1 MHKTLLPV
9 PQQSIIKWRSRDPH
23 DLARDNAQLRVIWGW
38 VVIIFKFD
46 CSWIKERVVFEIL
59 DKGSAMSLNFFNV
72 VDALQVWDNVKDS
85 VKASIAVTK
94 NRDTRDLD
102 YSFIT
107 PTLLG
112 NESVMVSRKTTWA
125 K

>member
-1 MHKTLLPV
+1 
-9 PQQSIIKWRSRDPH
+9 
-23 DLARDNAQLRVIWGW
+23 
-38 VVIIFKFD
+38 
-46 CSWIKERVVFEIL
+46 
-59 DKGSAMSLNFFNV
+59 MSLNFFNV

-112 NESVMVSRKTTWA
+112 NETVAVLSKTNLGKIEINYSTVISCC
-125 K
+125 

>member
-1 MHKTLLPV
+1 
-9 PQQSIIKWRSRDPH
+9 
-23 DLARDNAQLRVIWGW
+23 
-38 VVIIFKFD
+38 
-46 CSWIKERVVFEIL
+46 
-59 DKGSAMSLNFFNV
+59 MSLNLFIV

-85 VKASIAVTK
+85 VKSSIAVTK

-112 NESVMVSRKTTWA
+112 NESVMVSRKTT
-125 K
+125 

>member
-1 MHKTLLPV
+1 
-9 PQQSIIKWRSRDPH
+9 
-23 DLARDNAQLRVIWGW
+23 
-38 VVIIFKFD
+38 
-46 CSWIKERVVFEIL
+46 
-59 DKGSAMSLNFFNV
+59 MSLNFFNV

-94 NRDTRDLD
+94 NRDQNSLD

-112 NESVMVSRKTTWA
+112 NEGRQNRVRSLQLGNNESSVPLFSEHPSSFQSQLYC
-125 K
+125 

>member
-1 MHKTLLPV
+1 ML
-9 PQQSIIKWRSRDPH
+9 SC
-23 DLARDNAQLRVIWGW
+23 GW
-38 VVIIFKFD
+38 YEAKLWLFIKFD
-46 CSWIKERVVFEIL
+46 CSWTKERFIFESL
-59 DKGSAMSLNFFNV
+59 DNGSAMSLNFFNV

-112 NESVMVSRKTTWA
+112 NESFVVSSKITWA

>member
-1 MHKTLLPV
+1 
-9 PQQSIIKWRSRDPH
+9 
-23 DLARDNAQLRVIWGW
+23 
-38 VVIIFKFD
+38 
-46 CSWIKERVVFEIL
+46 
-59 DKGSAMSLNFFNV
+59 MSLNFFNV

-112 NESVMVSRKTTWA
+112 NETVAMLSKTNLGKIVIIEFA
-125 K
+125 LFNRDIMLVNRMLIL

>member
-1 MHKTLLPV
+1 
-9 PQQSIIKWRSRDPH
+9 
-23 DLARDNAQLRVIWGW
+23 
-38 VVIIFKFD
+38 
-46 CSWIKERVVFEIL
+46 
-59 DKGSAMSLNFFNV
+59 MSLNFFNV

-112 NESVMVSRKTTWA
+112 NETFAVLSKTNLGKIEIIKFA
-125 K
+125 LFNRDNMLVNRMLIL

>member
-1 MHKTLLPV
+1 
-9 PQQSIIKWRSRDPH
+9 
-23 DLARDNAQLRVIWGW
+23 
-38 VVIIFKFD
+38 
-46 CSWIKERVVFEIL
+46 
-59 DKGSAMSLNFFNV
+59 MSMTFFNV

-94 NRDTRDLD
+94 NRDTNSLD

-112 NESVMVSRKTTWA
+112 NRYREQSLRHL
-125 K
+125 